1 MPTFKNRLVVELARN
16 LNALFHLELSLLRG
30 PVPDFEQS
38 FDETRRQLKD
48 DNEELHLLREELSK
62 RTGQLTQA
70 RKQLSENQKVLSRE
84 RKLLLKGNNQL
95 SKAQEKLRAKE
106 RWVEIRKMQ
115 IMSNPMLE
123 ATEFDE
129 DLYSDI
135 AGILDKIPADVG
147 GGCSVSKAYVM
158 AMLIREYDLKTTADI
173 GVYRGRSLFPQAL
186 AHVRFTGGV
195 VYGVDP
201 WSAEEAREEDLGFAD
216 GERKEALDR
225 FIEETDWQ
233 AICERVEALNKELGY
248 ADHCTLLRKTSAEAA
263 SYFEENEVSF
273 DLVHVDGN
281 HDTDK
286 VAEDVGLYTARLRS
300 GGFIVLDDIS
310 FKSVIPIY
318 DELRSR
324 MHLVYERLDQN
335 YANDYAV
342 FQNIPPSSDARYNK
356 RIWAQD
362 LW

>member
-1 MPTFKNRLVVELARN
+1 MPTLKNRLVIELARN
-16 LNALFHLELSLLRG
+16 LNALFHLELGLLRG
-30 PVPDFEQS
+30 PVPDFEQT
-38 FDETRRQLKD
+38 FDETRKQLQDK
-48 DNEELHLLREELSK
+48 EKELHLLREEFSK
-62 RTGQLTQA
+62 RTGQITQT
-70 RKQLSENQKVLSRE
+70 RKQLSENQKLLSRE
-84 RKLLLKGNNQL
+84 RTLLLKSNNQL
-95 SKAQEKLRAKE
+95 SKTREQLQAKD
-106 RWVEIRKMQ
+106 RKTEMLQ
-115 IMSNPMLE
+115 MRVRSNPTLE
-123 ATEFDE
+123 AKQFDG

-135 AGILDKIPADVG
+135 AAILDKIPADAG

-158 AMLIREYDLKTTADI
+158 SMLIREHDLKTTADI

-186 AHVRFTGGV
+186 AHSRFTGGV
-195 VYGVDP
+195 VYAVDP

-216 GERKEALDR
+216 SARKEELDR

-233 AICERVEALNKELGY
+233 AIYERVKALNEELGY

-286 VAEDVGLYTARLRS
+286 VAEDIELYTGRLRS
-300 GGFIVLDDIS
+300 GGFIVLDDVS
-310 FKSVIPIY
+310 FKSVMPVY

-324 MHLVYERLDQN
+324 MQLVYERIDQN

-342 FQNIPPSSDARYNK
+342 LQNIPPSSDARYNK
-356 RIWAQD
+356 QLWVQD